1 MKENQT
7 IFEECSGELKA
18 LLEDVLTQ
26 IQELREEF
34 TSTLDDIE
42 DMITSMH
49 AGSLG
54 LCPKNPQGISPLT
67 RLPGSARTR
76 PYRKRRK
83 GNPLFRKKRML

>member
-7 IFEECSGELKA
+7 IFEECSGELEA

-54 LCPKNPQGISPLT
+54 LRPKNPQGISPLT

-76 PYRKRRK
+76 PYRKRGK